1 MILSFHP
8 FLQGKFLI
16 LGRVLN
22 FGEGSDD
29 IYIYKVVFQKGTV
42 KFADHVSYTKKAHIN
57 ISRHVC
63 VFLWHTP
70 EHISNWSFFLF
81 QAVTFRLY
89 GCTLVLFSAG
99 FECKSPDNSAMVE
112 LIVSDHPQLNFWS
125 SNGALNIFPAF
136 NQVTLAVDLHEMI
149 AYRRSNHE
157 TLQTFQGGCYYVF

>member
-16 LGRVLN
+16 MGRVLN
-22 FGEGSDD
+22 FGEGSND
-29 IYIYKVVFQKGTV
+29 IYIYIQYIIIYIYIYQVVFQKGTV

-99 FECKSPDNSAMVE
+99 FECKSPQNSAMVE

-125 SNGALNIFPAF
+125 SNEALNIFPAF
-136 NQVTLAVDLHEMI
+136 NQVTLGLT
-149 AYRRSNHE
+149 YTRW
-157 TLQTFQGGCYYVF
+157 